1 MKNRILALLL
11 IIILIIA
18 TAVCSSAYST
28 DIPTLYVPETRCF
41 RMALE
46 LPEQV
51 GSDSE
56 FSAGASVAKLYK
68 GFDGK
73 GITMLSGVLCYDSEL
88 FSVNPT
94 ISNADGY
101 TVTVTPSSFTVTFKT
116 PAAAE
121 ALTDLRFSI
130 SMNAKHVTDELM
142 TSIERVYVYFDNVSA
157 NGDEVYEGIGAIG
170 YTEFVFAEESTSS
183 DESDASE
190 TVSEE
195 QSDESNDKSFDESRD
210 ESSREYSE
218 EYSDEFSESDISAE
232 VSEEVPSE
240 TNAEERFEAFIDE
253 NCLIIMENYICGFT
267 SGIDAAGLMKTYPDI
282 TVLHYS
288 NKAEKTGFVSTD
300 DILLVFDDHGSLIHR
315 FACVVKGDADRDGS
329 ISAGDYIALRMYIL
343 KKRDLSAAQLI
354 AADIDGNCRIT
365 AADYI
370 SVRKHILGISDIF
383 GR

>member
-1 MKNRILALLL
+1 MLL
-11 IIILIIA
+11 IFALIIA
-18 TAVCSSAYST
+18 MAVCSSAYST
-28 DIPTLYVPETRCF
+28 DIPALYVPETRCF

-56 FSAGASVAKLYK
+56 FSAVASVAKLYK

-73 GITMLSGVLCYDSEL
+73 GITMLSGVLCYDSDL

-94 ISNADGY
+94 ISNAEGY
-101 TVTVTPSSFTVTFKT
+101 TVTVTPSGFTVAFKA

-121 ALTDLRFSI
+121 VLTEIRFSI

-142 TSIERVYVYFDNVSA
+142 TSIERVYVYLDNVSA
-157 NGDEVYEGIGAIG
+157 NGDDVYEGIGAIG
-170 YTEFVFAEESTSS
+170 YTEFVFAEETTSA
-183 DESDASE
+183 DESNASE
-190 TVSEE
+190 TVSAE
-195 QSDESNDKSFDESRD
+195 QSDGSYDKSSDESHD
-210 ESSREYSE
+210 ESSHEYSE
-218 EYSDEFSESDISAE
+218 EYSDEFSEPDISDE
-232 VSEEVPSE
+232 VSEEEPSK
-240 TNAEERFEAFIDE
+240 TSAEERFEAFLDE
-253 NCLIIMENYICGFT
+253 NHLMITGNYICGFT
-267 SGIDAAGLMKTYPDI
+267 SGIDAAGLMETYPDI

-288 NKAEKTGFVSTD
+288 DKAAKTGFVSTD
-300 DILLVFDDHGSLIHR
+300 DILLVFDDYGSLIHR
-315 FACVVKGDADRDGS
+315 FACVVKGDVDRDGS

-354 AADIDGNCRIT
+354 AADIDGNGRIT

-370 SVRKHILGISDIF
+370 SVRKHILGIYDIF